1 MLRMT
6 RQDSHSQRVCGDIPC
21 HDASC
26 ADDRAVPDG
35 YAGKHDDAAAQPAPV
50 SDSNGQG
57 VGAAEIFLR
66 LGVPVRSQPFRQLYR
81 MRRRVKLYIG
91 SDQNIVSDFDFI
103 AVHKGAVH
111 VNGHIVSDMDIV
123 SVIAEKGWATKRLYR
138 PHRTDGQEFFLFSS
152 FCSYCRALYSFSGFL
167 ASPLRTKN
175 TRCGSR

>member
-6 RQDSHSQRVCGDIPC
+6 RQGISHSQRVCGDIPC

-35 YAGKHDDAAAQPAPV
+35 YAGKHDDAAAQPAAV

-123 SVIAEKGWATKRLYR
+123 SVIAEKRLGYR
-138 PHRTDGQEFFLFSS
+138 NVCTGLIEQTVKNFSLFFLLLILQGIVF
-152 FCSYCRALYSFSGFL
+152 FQQLPGFRL
-167 ASPLRTKN
+167 
-175 TRCGSR
+175 